1 MFRTRCACGPA
12 GRDLA
17 ENACCGSPI
26 SQCVRDSDHRC
37 IGVFA
42 AGLHVHRS
50 PRLRKVLQ
58 TTGPRRQRMHY
69 SPSKHTVDYI
79 VRRAGASAFD
89 I

>member
-1 MFRTRCACGPA
+1 MFRARCAHGP
-12 GRDLA
+12 GRILV
-17 ENACCGSPI
+17 ENDCCGI
-26 SQCVRDSDHRC
+26 TVSQCVRDRDPRC

-42 AGLHVHRS
+42 AGLHVHWG

-58 TTGPRRQRMHY
+58 TTGPRRQRVHNI
-69 SPSKHTVDYI
+69 PSKHTVDHI